1 MPHHVGRRPDPEES
15 LALLVLL
22 FAALLV
28 AGCGEKSSSEGSE
41 SVSEN
46 PTTSR
51 EAAKSSANTTRP
63 APSRPPVAGSP
74 SEEPSD
80 SPNLRSG
87 ADIERRIKESVDDDS
102 LQKRN
107 DLYYQVNES
116 SPYSGWAKKTY
127 DSGQVATLQL
137 YTEGLKSGVA
147 IGWHENG
154 QTNFEGTYKDG
165 ERDSFW
171 TLWHENGQ
179 KAGEVSYKDGKKD
192 GLWML
197 WHENG
202 QKYREKTYKDDEEV
216 ER

>member
-1 MPHHVGRRPDPEES
+1 MKI
-15 LALLVLL
+15 LVLL

-28 AGCGEKSSSEGSE
+28 AGCGEKSSSDTSK
-41 SVSEN
+41 SAIEN
-46 PTTSR
+46 PPASR
-51 EAAKSSANTTRP
+51 EAAKSSVNTVRP
-63 APSRPPVAGSP
+63 ARANPPVAESP
-74 SEEPSD
+74 REEPGD
-80 SPNLRSG
+80 TPNSRSG
-87 ADIERRIKESVDDDS
+87 ADIEGRIKESVDDDS

-127 DSGQVATLQL
+127 DSGKVATLQQ
-137 YTEGLKSGVA
+137 YTEGLKSGIA

-165 ERDSFW
+165 ERDGFW
-171 TLWHENGQ
+171 TLWHANGQ
-179 KAGEVSYKDGKKD
+179 MAGEVGYKEGKKD

>member
-1 MPHHVGRRPDPEES
+1 MKK
-15 LALLVLL
+15 ALLL
-22 FAALLV
+22 FATLLV
-28 AGCGEKSSSEGSE
+28 AGCGEKASSDTSKSAID
-41 SVSEN
+41 N
-46 PTTSR
+46 PPASR
-51 EAAKSSANTTRP
+51 EAAKSSANTVRP
-63 APSRPPVAGSP
+63 APANPPVAESP
-74 SEEPSD
+74 REEPGD
-80 SPNLRSG
+80 TPNSRSG
-87 ADIERRIKESVDDDS
+87 TDIERRLKEAIGDDS
-102 LQKRN
+102 LEKRD

-127 DSGQVATLQL
+127 DSGQVATLQQ

-147 IGWHENG
+147 IGWHDNG

-165 ERDSFW
+165 ERDGFW
-171 TLWHENGQ
+171 TLWHANGQ
-179 KAGEVSYKDGKKD
+179 MAGEVAYKEGKKD

>member
-1 MPHHVGRRPDPEES
+1 MNFGIGIYFPAFIGSYSAVCSCKSTTLSNIHPLPFS
-15 LALLVLL
+15 L
-22 FAALLV
+22 
-28 AGCGEKSSSEGSE
+28 K
-41 SVSEN
+41 
-46 PTTSR
+46 
-51 EAAKSSANTTRP
+51 AAKSSVNTVRP
-63 APSRPPVAGSP
+63 ASANPPVAESP
-74 SEEPSD
+74 REEPGD
-80 SPNLRSG
+80 TPNSRSG
-87 ADIERRIKESVDDDS
+87 ADIEGRIKESVDDDS

-107 DLYYQVNES
+107 DLYDQVNES

-127 DSGQVATLQL
+127 DSGKVATLQQ

-165 ERDSFW
+165 ERDGFW
-171 TLWHENGQ
+171 TLWHANGQ
-179 KAGEVSYKDGKKD
+179 MAGEVGYKEGKKD

>member
-1 MPHHVGRRPDPEES
+1 MKK
-15 LALLVLL
+15 ALLL
-22 FAALLV
+22 FAAVLV
-28 AGCGEKSSSEGSE
+28 AGCGEKPSSDTLKSAI
-41 SVSEN
+41 EN
-46 PTTSR
+46 PPASR
-51 EAAKSSANTTRP
+51 EAAKSSANTVRP
-63 APSRPPVAGSP
+63 VPAKPPVAESP

-80 SPNLRSG
+80 TPNSRSG
-87 ADIERRIKESVDDDS
+87 TDIERRLKEAVDDDS
-102 LQKRN
+102 LEKRN

-197 WHENG
+197 WHPDG
-202 QKYREKTYKDDEEV
+202 QKYREKTYKDGEEV
-216 ER
+216 ETVDEADE